1 MINLTIPLYPYIPSG
16 NVFPWDSPY
25 HTEDIATYE
34 RNAARLF
41 YISLGSDTGTRLMAP
56 SLVEAGGLNVCDLPL
71 SSLLNR
77 EAIVL
82 RIPKSA
88 GECID
93 VQDLEKAIRKAPQI
107 RQNDA
112 IVVVTNW
119 GDSQRWKTIGVDYV
133 LQTPHFSPEGGA
145 YLKEFMADHNV
156 DLLLTDCAM
165 LDGIMQMASHEQW
178 LNQPEWIRL
187 PYPSENAKAYLRK
200 YESAKSMIDFSA
212 TRSLLT
218 ESWIIAGLANA
229 GQLTTDRV
237 ILNCLPMFIQNAG
250 ETPCT
255 VVGEFV
261 GI

>member
-34 RNAARLF
+34 LNAARLF
-41 YISLGSDTGTRLMAP
+41 YISLGSDTGTRLMAH
-56 SLVEAGGLNVCDLPL
+56 SLVEEGGLSVCDLPL
-71 SSLLNR
+71 PNLLNR

-93 VQDLEKAIRKAPQI
+93 ARDLDIALRKAPQI
-107 RQNDA
+107 KQHDA

-119 GDSQRWKTIGVDYV
+119 GDSYRWKSIGVDYV

-145 YLKEFMADHNV
+145 YLKEFMKVHNV
-156 DLLLTDCAM
+156 DLLLTDCAL
-165 LDGIMQMASHEQW
+165 LDGIMQLALHKQW

-187 PYPSENAKAYLRK
+187 PYPSENAKAYLRN
-200 YESAKSMIDFSA
+200 YDSTKSMIDFSV
-212 TRSLLT
+212 TRSLLA

-229 GQLTTDRV
+229 GRLISDRV
-237 ILNCLPMFIQNAG
+237 LLNCLPMFIQNAG
-250 ETPCT
+250 EAPCT
-255 VVGEFV
+255 VVAELSGS
-261 GI
+261 